1 MLPPQILH
9 TLFVLFHIESSDKS
23 AFAYEL
29 NSQFIQHFENIEE
42 LSKDPDQMNVFEE
55 EEEKQASSFFSSSC
69 YLAGALEC

>member
-29 NSQFIQHFENIEE
+29 NTQFIEHFENIEE
-42 LSKDPDQMNVFEE
+42 L
-55 EEEKQASSFFSSSC
+55 
-69 YLAGALEC
+69 